1 MDTKRAQESIWAS
14 ASSGV
19 GGGSRGILHGDAVCL
34 GIGHVDVV
42 DADAAADDELQ
53 AGALRSIDVIGAH
66 LGGRADDHD
75 VKVADGLAQLLGRV
89 ELLDHFVALRAQGLQ
104 RGLIH
109 SISNENTHG
118 RFSFQSGR
126 SVLGFKFLQAFHEGL
141 HAFLRHG
148 VVG

>member
-1 MDTKRAQESIWAS
+1 MGQRQLRN
-14 ASSGV
+14 GV
-19 GGGSRGILHGDAVCL
+19 GGGTRGILHGDAVCL

-89 ELLDHFVALRAQGLQ
+89 ELFAKIRIIFEYSMRYNFFFFFNVF
-104 RGLIH
+104 
-109 SISNENTHG
+109 ISTSCFAFYNT
-118 RFSFQSGR
+118 
-126 SVLGFKFLQAFHEGL
+126 
-141 HAFLRHG
+141 
-148 VVG
+148 

>member
-1 MDTKRAQESIWAS
+1 MGQRQLRN
-14 ASSGV
+14 GV
-19 GGGSRGILHGDAVCL
+19 GGGTRGILHGDAVCL

-53 AGALRSIDVIGAH
+53 AGALRRINMVGAD
-66 LGGRADDHD
+66 LRSRADDHD

-89 ELLDHFVALRAQGLQ
+89 ELLFVALRAQGLQ

>member
-1 MDTKRAQESIWAS
+1 MLSTPTPPRM
-14 ASSGV
+14 
-19 GGGSRGILHGDAVCL
+19 
-34 GIGHVDVV
+34 
-42 DADAAADDELQ
+42 LQ

-89 ELLDHFVALRAQGLQ
+89 ELFDHFVALRAQGLQ